1 MSVGAEEPSQW
12 EGRIVH
18 FGLHYI
24 ILYHLS
30 LELSE
35 QLLSD
40 KIIFPIMGFT
50 LY

>member
-1 MSVGAEEPSQW
+1 MTVGAEEPSQW

-24 ILYHLS
+24 ILYHIS
-30 LELSE
+30 LKLSE

-40 KIIFPIMGFT
+40 KISFPNAGFK